1 MLSSGSADDI
11 VALFADDATVEDPVG
26 GEVRVG
32 RQAIRTFFGDLEKL
46 NRRVELDMLRVA
58 GLEAAFVFT
67 ITFDAGD
74 SQMRLQPVDTAVFDE
89 KGKITSLR
97 SYFAPSDVTV
107 AAFHFSKAA
116 MTSEFRFSAGNEHAP
131 TPRF

>member
-97 SYFAPSDVTV
+97 SYFAPSDVT
-107 AAFHFSKAA
+107 AA
-116 MTSEFRFSAGNEHAP
+116 
-131 TPRF
+131 